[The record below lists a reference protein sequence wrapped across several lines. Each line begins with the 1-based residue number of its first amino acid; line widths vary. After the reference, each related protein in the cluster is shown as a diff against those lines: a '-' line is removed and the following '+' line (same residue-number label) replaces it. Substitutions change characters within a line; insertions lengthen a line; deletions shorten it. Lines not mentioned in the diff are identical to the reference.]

1 MLDKAGSQSKHMDES
16 NAAASLL
23 SMETTAN
30 NQHYLH
36 NKTARHTLT
45 NSSQDGR
52 SHAED
57 EGSDGTNP
65 RHPTISSASIES
77 VKTSYDENPL
87 LSIMRLTCAPNNT
100 PVHTPSVSPSLQVG
114 GGTDVK
120 DDSKEN
126 DATVA
131 ATTSLQDRRNSDNA
145 GHGAASPLAPSNTPS
160 DPKSLCNGHP
170 VEGRV
175 AQVSDTIQL
184 QHATMNDVVFPYS
197 STSTNNNAAAVAA
210 ATTVV
215 AGAKEKIQLP
225 PPAAPPIS
233 SPGTTAA
240 GSGSGSG
247 LRSRTESDLPLM
259 ITSANKNNG
268 KNTNSPLSILSRNN
282 STNDNENNSF
292 HSSDSRDSSSN
303 NEIGRFL
310 RCETKPRS
318 NGSNDFQSQH
328 SNHDDQY
335 AIGVAPRNFYFNKD
349 REITDPNVKLDENES
364 KVNISFWLNSKYR
377 DEAYSLNESSSNN
390 ASSNTDTPINSR
402 RTNTSSSIPSRNNF
416 QHFRFNQAPSQPPT
430 SASSFTSTNN
440 NIGHNNNINSNSH
453 NIQRNTINRGEDPF
467 ATSSRPST
475 GFFYGDLPHRN
486 NKNSPF
492 RANEPYIPPPPPKYI
507 NSKLDGLRSRLLLGP
522 NSASS
527 STKLDDDLG
536 TAAAVL
542 SNMRSSPY
550 RGHDRPISN
559 VNNINNTNTLGVPA
573 SRPHSSSFPSKGVLR
588 PILLRIHNSDHQ
600 QTAFENNNSTAVF
613 DEDQDQDQDLSSYHL
628 NLNSKKVIDP
638 SFESRAR
645 QVTWNKN
652 GKRIDRR
659 LSAPEQQQQLEVPP
673 LKKSRRSVGN
683 ARAVSQTNS
692 DHNSFGESATSSAPS
707 SPSLKASS
715 SSLAYAVDYPNT
727 TSPGST
733 KSKGK
738 TTKSRTKT
746 KAKQSSKK
754 RSSNNNS
761 KSKANNSQELNTTA
775 SSTSQ
780 GTRSRTGCWICR
792 LRKKKC
798 TEERPHCF
806 NCERLKLD
814 CHYDAFK
821 PDFVSDPKKKQMKLE
836 EIKKKTKEA
845 KRRAMK
851 KK

>member
-1 MLDKAGSQSKHMDES
+1 MLDKARSQSKHMDES

-30 NQHYLH
+30 NHHYLH
-36 NKTARHTLT
+36 NKTSRATLM
-45 NSSQDGR
+45 NSSQDGKKD
-52 SHAED
+52 AED
-57 EGSDGTNP
+57 EVSDGANS
-65 RHPTISSASIES
+65 RHPTISSTSIES
-77 VKTSYDENPL
+77 LKTTYDENPL
-87 LSIMRLTCAPNNT
+87 LSIMKSTCAPNNT
-100 PVHTPSVSPSLQVG
+100 PVHTPSGSPSLKVQSG
-114 GGTDVK
+114 GDIK
-120 DDSKEN
+120 DDPKEN
-126 DATVA
+126 DTI
-131 ATTSLQDRRNSDNA
+131 TTTNTTLQDRRDSDNA
-145 GHGAASPLAPSNTPS
+145 VHAAASPLAPSNTPS
-160 DPKSLCNGHP
+160 DPKSLCNGH
-170 VEGRV
+170 V
-175 AQVSDTIQL
+175 AQATDPQISGAIQP
-184 QHATMNDVVFPYS
+184 QYTATNEDIFPYS
-197 STSTNNNAAAVAA
+197 STSTNSNT
-210 ATTVV
+210 ATTTIV
-215 AGAKEKIQLP
+215 AGAKKKIHLP
-225 PPAAPPIS
+225 PPQAPAVS

-240 GSGSGSG
+240 GSGAGTGSG
-247 LRSRTESDLPLM
+247 IRSRTGSDLPLI

-268 KNTNSPLSILSRNN
+268 KNTNSPMSILSRNN
-282 STNDNENNSF
+282 STNNNDNNSIQ
-292 HSSDSRDSSSN
+292 SSDSRESSNN
-303 NEIGRFL
+303 NEIGGYL
-310 RCETKPRS
+310 RGGTKRGGSP
-318 NGSNDFQSQH
+318 SNDSPVQH
-328 SNHDDQY
+328 NVHDDQC
-335 AIGVAPRNFYFNKD
+335 AVGVAPRNFYFNKD

-390 ASSNTDTPINSR
+390 ASSNTDTPTNSR
-402 RTNTSSSIPSRNNF
+402 HANTSSSITSRNNF
-416 QHFRFNQAPSQPPT
+416 QHFRFNQIPSQPPT

-440 NIGHNNNINSNSH
+440 NNP
-453 NIQRNTINRGEDPF
+453 QRNNINRGEDPF

-475 GFFYGDLPHRN
+475 GFFYGDLPNRN
-486 NKNSPF
+486 NRNSPF
-492 RANEPYIPPPPPKYI
+492 HTNEQYIPPPPPKYI

-550 RGHDRPISN
+550 RTHDKPISN
-559 VNNINNTNTLGVPA
+559 VNDMNNTNALGVPA

-588 PILLRIHNSDHQ
+588 PILLRIHNSEQ
-600 QTAFENNNSTAVF
+600 QPTFESNNSTAVF
-613 DEDQDQDQDLSSYHL
+613 DEDQDQNQDLSPYHL
-628 NLNSKKVIDP
+628 NLNSKKVLDP
-638 SFESRAR
+638 TFESRTR

-683 ARAVSQTNS
+683 ARVASQTNS
-692 DHNSFGESATSSAPS
+692 DYNSLGESSTSSAPS

-715 SSLAYAVDYPNT
+715 GLAYTADYPNA
-727 TSPGST
+727 TSPDFA

-738 TTKSRTKT
+738 NVKPKAKS

-754 RSSNNNS
+754 RPNNTTS
-761 KSKANNSQELNTTA
+761 KSKANNSQESNNAT

>member
-1 MLDKAGSQSKHMDES
+1 MLDKARSQSKHMDES

-30 NQHYLH
+30 NHHYLH
-36 NKTARHTLT
+36 NKTSRPTLM
-45 NSSQDGR
+45 NSSQDGKKR
-52 SHAED
+52 AED
-57 EGSDGTNP
+57 EGSDGANS

-77 VKTSYDENPL
+77 LKTTYDENPL
-87 LSIMRLTCAPNNT
+87 LSIMKSTCAPNNT
-100 PVHTPSVSPSLQVG
+100 PVHTPSGSPSLQIEG
-114 GGTDVK
+114 GNDTKNG
-120 DDSKEN
+120 SKEN
-126 DATVA
+126 DATT
-131 ATTSLQDRRNSDNA
+131 ATTRLQNRCDSDNA
-145 GHGAASPLAPSNTPS
+145 VHAAASPLAPSNTPS
-160 DPKSLCNGHP
+160 DPKSLYNGQA
-170 VEGRV
+170 
-175 AQVSDTIQL
+175 AQARAPQASAAIQP
-184 QHATMNDVVFPYS
+184 QYTTTNNVVFPYS
-197 STSTNNNAAAVAA
+197 STSTNSNSAT
-210 ATTVV
+210 TTVV
-215 AGAKEKIQLP
+215 AGAKKKIQLP
-225 PPAAPPIS
+225 PPQAPTIS

-240 GSGSGSG
+240 GSGTGTGSG
-247 LRSRTESDLPLM
+247 LRSRTGSDLPLI
-259 ITSANKNNG
+259 ITSANENNG
-268 KNTNSPLSILSRNN
+268 KSTNSPMSILSRNN
-282 STNDNENNSF
+282 STNNNDNNSL
-292 HSSDSRDSSSN
+292 HSSDSKESSNN
-303 NEIGRFL
+303 NEIGGYL
-310 RCETKPRS
+310 RNGTKAGGNP
-318 NGSNDFQSQH
+318 SNDSHVQPDD
-328 SNHDDQY
+328 HDDQY
-335 AIGVAPRNFYFNKD
+335 AMGVAPRNFYFNKD

-390 ASSNTDTPINSR
+390 ASSNTDTPTNSR
-402 RTNTSSSIPSRNNF
+402 HANTNSSFSSRNNF
-416 QHFRFNQAPSQPPT
+416 QHFRFNQIPSQPPT

-440 NIGHNNNINSNSH
+440 INNN

-475 GFFYGDLPHRN
+475 GFFYGDLPNRN
-486 NKNSPF
+486 SKNSPF
-492 RANEPYIPPPPPKYI
+492 HTNKQYVPPPPPKYI

-550 RGHDRPISN
+550 RTHDKPISN
-559 VNNINNTNTLGVPA
+559 VSNMNNTNALGVPA

-588 PILLRIHNSDHQ
+588 PILLRIHNSEQ
-600 QTAFENNNSTAVF
+600 QQPIFESNNSTAIF

-628 NLNSKKVIDP
+628 NLNSKKVLDP
-638 SFESRAR
+638 TFESRAR

-683 ARAVSQTNS
+683 ARVTSQTNS
-692 DHNSFGESATSSAPS
+692 DYNSFGESSTSSAPS

-715 SSLAYAVDYPNT
+715 GLAYTVDYPSA
-727 TSPGST
+727 TSPDST

-738 TTKSRTKT
+738 TTKSKVKS

-754 RSSNNNS
+754 RSNNTTS
-761 KSKANNSQELNTTA
+761 KSKANNSQELNNAT